1 MGVVE
6 QQKKVDTMVKKKPL
20 TCPVCK
26 KKFSYTAKSNPFAR
40 QSKHMWKSHKSYML
54 RKQKAGKR
62 KAKSRVSQL
71 DKELQWTDDMIIN
84 SLQKAGIP
92 LSMPMQNQAPYLNPY
107 NPTQHQSI
115 TGLVISAFKA
125 GQLAYGAYKA
135 VKGVSSAVKKAK
147 KK

>member
-1 MGVVE
+1 MAS
-6 QQKKVDTMVKKKPL
+6 KKPL

-26 KKFSYTAKSNPFAR
+26 KRFSYSAKTNPFAR
-40 QSKHMWKSHKSYML
+40 QSKHMWSKHRAYML
-54 RKQKAGKR
+54 KKQKSGKR
-62 KAKSRVSQL
+62 KAKSRASQL

-92 LSMPMQNQAPYLNPY
+92 LQMPMQNQAPYLNPY
-107 NPTQHQSI
+107 APTQHQSI
-115 TGLVISAFKA
+115 TGVIISAFKA
-125 GQLAYGAYKA
+125 GQMAYGAYKA